1 MRLVRIGEGGEQLAE
16 RIKAVLLPDYVTIY
30 VIGLADDGNDAFE
43 RWIAEYTKELT
54 MKLKQDFEAE
64 AGGQGKCLIIELAD
78 DFSDP
83 FLRAAAA
90 GCWEALR
97 GIVHTLTLEKRADRI
112 VLNLVRGRN
121 IDIDRIMDAV
131 LFLSDDKSN
140 FCAGCT
146 FDVRC
151 WR

>member
-16 RIKAVLLPDYVTIY
+16 QIKAALLPDHVTIY
-30 VIGLADDGNDAFE
+30 VIGLADDGTDAFE
-43 RWIAEYTKELT
+43 RWIAQYTKELT
-54 MKLKQDFEAE
+54 MKLKEDFDAADEE
-64 AGGQGKCLIIELAD
+64 HGKCLIIVLAD
-78 DFSDP
+78 DFREP
-83 FLRAAAA
+83 YLRAAAA

-112 VLNLVRGRN
+112 VLHLIRGRD
-121 IDIDRIMDAV
+121 IDIESMMDAV
-131 LFLSDDKSN
+131 LFFSDEKSN